1 MSNPTAT
8 ARDPRAA
15 AEDGDPRRWVGLAVV
30 LVAGF
35 MQLVDISIVNVA
47 IPSIQRDL
55 DATYS
60 QIQWVLAGYQL
71 AFAVTLIT
79 GGRLGD
85 IFGRKRLFMLG
96 MAGFTLASA
105 LCGLAQSPGMLI
117 GSRLLQGVMGAVM
130 FPQILSVIQV
140 SFPPRQRAAAFG
152 AFGAT
157 IGLATITGPLVG
169 GLLIEGDLLGLG
181 WRPIFLVNVP
191 IGIGALVAAAVY
203 LGESRAPSALR
214 LDLAGVGLATAGL
227 LLLVYP
233 LVQGR
238 ELGWPAWT
246 FASMAASML
255 VLAAFA
261 AWERRKQAADGS
273 PLVDLALFRQRAF
286 VAGLLVAAIFFMG
299 IPAFFLTFT
308 LWLQVGLGFSA
319 LHAGLSGVPFAVG
332 SALASTASVRL
343 APRLG
348 RRILSLGT
356 LLLAAGMGAVIWTV
370 DRYGGGTHS
379 WQLIPALA
387 ICGLGLGCTV
397 APLVNVVLA
406 GIRGQDAGAAS
417 GVLTTAQQVGG
428 AVGVAVIG
436 VIFFG
441 LLSSQAA
448 GVTADLAPRLGADLR
463 AAGVPA
469 AASGQVVAGFETCF
483 QDRASAKD
491 PAAVPPSCQR
501 VAEGSGEPQGGA
513 PVDRSQGQGRVGQV
527 VADAAEVAR
536 KRNFSDAFERTL
548 LFEVAV
554 FLLCLLL
561 TFLLPDSRRAQGRA
575 PAEVAAGA

>member
-1 MSNPTAT
+1 VTTPTAT
-8 ARDPRAA
+8 PPAGVPGQ
-15 AEDGDPRRWVGLAVV
+15 EDADPRRWVALVVV
-30 LVAGF
+30 LIAAF

-85 IFGRKRLFMLG
+85 IFGRKRLFIIG
-96 MAGFTLASA
+96 MAGFTIASA

-117 GSRLLQGVMGAVM
+117 GSRVLQGLMGAIM
-130 FPQILSVIQV
+130 FPQTLSVIQV
-140 SFPPRQRAAAFG
+140 TFPPRERGTAFG
-152 AFGAT
+152 MFGAT

-169 GLLIEGDLLGLG
+169 GLLINGDVFGLE

-191 IGIGALVAAAVY
+191 IGVIALVAAAR
-203 LGESRAPSALR
+203 LLQESRAPDAIR
-214 LDLAGVGLATAGL
+214 PDLVGVGIVSAGL

-238 ELGWPAWT
+238 ELDWPPWT
-246 FASMAASML
+246 FLAMAAAVP
-255 VLAAFA
+255 VLAVFA
-261 AWERRKQAADGS
+261 AWERRKKAADGS
-273 PLVDLALFRQRAF
+273 PLVDLGLFRQRAF
-286 VAGLLVAAIFFMG
+286 VAGLLVAGIFFMG

-308 LWLQVGLGFSA
+308 LWLQIGLGFTA
-319 LHAGLSGVPFAVG
+319 LHAGLTAIPFAVG

-356 LLLAAGMGAVIWTV
+356 LLITIGMAGVIATV
-370 DRYGGGTHS
+370 DRYGGATHS

-387 ICGLGLGCTV
+387 VCGLGLGSV
-397 APLVNVVLA
+397 IAPLVNVVLA
-406 GIRGQDAGAAS
+406 GIRGQDAGSAS
-417 GVLTTAQQVGG
+417 GVLTTVQQVGG
-428 AVGVAVIG
+428 AVGVALIG

-441 LLSSQAA
+441 LLGSHA
-448 GVTADLAPRLGADLR
+448 GAVGADLAPGLEHSLESS
-463 AAGVPA
+463 GVPA
-469 AASGQVVAGFETCF
+469 AVSRQVVAGFETCF
-483 QDRASAKD
+483 EDRSAAKD
-491 PAAVPPSCQR
+491 PSAVPASCQR
-501 VAEGSGEPQGGA
+501 AQAQSGSQPQ
-513 PVDRSQGQGRVGQV
+513 VGRV
-527 VADAAEVAR
+527 VAATADSAR
-536 KRNFSDAFERTL
+536 RQNFSDVLQRTL

-554 FLLCLLL
+554 FLTCFLLV
-561 TFLLPDSRRAQGRA
+561 FLLPPTRGRTLEAVVEA
-575 PAEVAAGA
+575 PAVA

>member
-1 MSNPTAT
+1 MSATAT
-8 ARDPRAA
+8 TPTPAGGPDQQA
-15 AEDGDPRRWVGLAVV
+15 DPRRWVALAVV
-30 LVAGF
+30 LTAGF

-117 GSRLLQGVMGAVM
+117 GSRVLQGLMGAIM

-140 SFPPRQRAAAFG
+140 TFPPRERGTAFG
-152 AFGAT
+152 IFGAT

-169 GLLIEGDLLGLG
+169 GLLIEADLLGLE

-191 IGIGALVAAAVY
+191 IGIAALIAAWRF
-203 LGESRAPSALR
+203 LDESRAPHALR
-214 LDLAGVGLATAGL
+214 LDLLGVAIVSAGL

-238 ELGWPAWT
+238 DLDWPLWT
-246 FASMAASML
+246 FLSIAAAVP
-255 VLAAFA
+255 VLGTFA
-261 AWERRKQAADGS
+261 LWERRKKATDGS
-273 PLVDLALFRQRAF
+273 PLVDPALFRQRAF
-286 VAGLLVAAIFFMG
+286 VAGLLVAGIFFMG
-299 IPAFFLTFT
+299 IPAFFLIFT
-308 LWLQVGLGFSA
+308 LWLQIGLGFSA
-319 LHAGLSGVPFAVG
+319 LHAGLTGVPFAVG
-332 SALASTASVRL
+332 SALASAASVRL

-348 RRILSLGT
+348 RRILSAGS
-356 LLLAAGMGAVIWTV
+356 LLLAAGMLGLIWTV
-370 DRYGGGTHS
+370 DRYGGATHS

-387 ICGLGLGCTV
+387 VCGLGLGSV
-397 APLVNVVLA
+397 IAPLVNIVLA
-406 GIRGQDAGAAS
+406 GIRRQDAGSAS
-417 GVLTTAQQVGG
+417 GVLTTVQQVGG
-428 AVGVAVIG
+428 AIGVAVIG

-441 LLSSQAA
+441 LLGSHAA
-448 GVTADLAPRLGADLR
+448 TVGNQLAPRLRTELEATGMP
-463 AAGVPA
+463 GQ
-469 AASGQVVAGFETCF
+469 ASRQVVAGFQTCF
-483 QDRASAKD
+483 QDRANAKD
-491 PAAVPPSCQR
+491 PSATPASCARAQAA
-501 VAEGSGEPQGGA
+501 
-513 PVDRSQGQGRVGQV
+513 GQGRVGQV
-527 VADAAEVAR
+527 VAATAEDAR
-536 KRNFSDAFERTL
+536 RQNFSDALERTL

-554 FLLCLLL
+554 FLACFLL
-561 TFLLPDSRRAQGRA
+561 TFLLPGARG
-575 PAEVAAGA
+575 PAREPAAEAAAVA

>member
-1 MSNPTAT
+1 MSTPSAT
-8 ARDPRAA
+8 TQDPRAA
-15 AEDGDPRRWVGLAVV
+15 AEDGDPRRWVALAVV

-105 LCGLAQSPGMLI
+105 LCGLAQNPEMLI
-117 GSRLLQGVMGAVM
+117 GSRFLQGVMGAVM
-130 FPQILSVIQV
+130 FPQVLSVIQV
-140 SFPPRQRAAAFG
+140 AFPPRQRGAAFG
-152 AFGAT
+152 IFGAT

-191 IGIGALVAAAVY
+191 IGIGALVAAALY
-203 LGESRAPSALR
+203 LGESRAPRALR
-214 LDLAGVGLATAGL
+214 LDLAGVVLATGGL

-238 ELGWPAWT
+238 DLGWPAWT
-246 FASMAASML
+246 FASMTASVL

-261 AWERRKQAADGS
+261 AWERRKKAADGS

-319 LHAGLSGVPFAVG
+319 LHAGLTGVPFAVG

-348 RRILSLGT
+348 RRILTLGT
-356 LLLAAGMGAVIWTV
+356 LLLAIGMGGVMWTV

-387 ICGLGLGCTV
+387 VCGLGLGCVV

-406 GIRGQDAGAAS
+406 SIRGQDAGAAS

-448 GVTADLAPRLGADLR
+448 GVTAELAPRLGAELR
-463 AAGVPA
+463 AAGLPA
-469 AASGQVVAGFETCF
+469 PASRQVVAGFETCF
-483 QDRASAKD
+483 LDRASAKD
-491 PAAVPPSCQR
+491 PSAVPPSCQR
-501 VAEGSGEPQGGA
+501 VAQ
-513 PVDRSQGQGRVGQV
+513 RQGQGQDRVGQV
-527 VADAAEVAR
+527 VASTAEAAR

-561 TFLLPDSRRAQGRA
+561 AFLLPDPRGRVPERP
-575 PAEVAAGA
+575 PAGVAAGA

>member
-1 MSNPTAT
+1 MSTPSAT
-8 ARDPRAA
+8 TQDPRAA
-15 AEDGDPRRWVGLAVV
+15 AGDGDPRRWVALAVV

-105 LCGLAQSPGMLI
+105 LCGLAQNPEMLI
-117 GSRLLQGVMGAVM
+117 GSRFLQGVMGAVM
-130 FPQILSVIQV
+130 FPQVLSVIQV
-140 SFPPRQRAAAFG
+140 AFPPRQRGAAFG
-152 AFGAT
+152 IFGAT

-191 IGIGALVAAAVY
+191 IGIGALVAAALY
-203 LGESRAPSALR
+203 LGESRAPRALR
-214 LDLAGVGLATAGL
+214 LDLAGVVLATGGL

-238 ELGWPAWT
+238 DLGWPAWT
-246 FASMAASML
+246 FASMAASVL

-261 AWERRKQAADGS
+261 AWERRKKAADGS

-319 LHAGLSGVPFAVG
+319 LHAGLTGVPFAVG

-348 RRILSLGT
+348 RRILTLGT
-356 LLLAAGMGAVIWTV
+356 LLLAIGMGGVMWTV

-387 ICGLGLGCTV
+387 VCGLGLGCVV

-417 GVLTTAQQVGG
+417 GVLTTAQQVGS

-448 GVTADLAPRLGADLR
+448 GVTADLAPRLGVELR
-463 AAGVPA
+463 AAGLPA
-469 AASGQVVAGFETCF
+469 PASRQVVAGFETCF
-483 QDRASAKD
+483 LDRASAND
-491 PAAVPPSCQR
+491 PSAVPPSCQR
-501 VAEGSGEPQGGA
+501 VAQ
-513 PVDRSQGQGRVGQV
+513 RQGQGQGQDRVGQV
-527 VADAAEVAR
+527 VASTAEAAR

-561 TFLLPDSRRAQGRA
+561 AFLLPDPRGRVLERA
-575 PAEVAAGA
+575 PAGVAAGA

>member
-1 MSNPTAT
+1 MSTPSAT
-8 ARDPRAA
+8 TQDPRAA
-15 AEDGDPRRWVGLAVV
+15 AEDGDPRRWVALAVV

-105 LCGLAQSPGMLI
+105 LCGLAQNPEMLI
-117 GSRLLQGVMGAVM
+117 GSRFLQGVMGAVM
-130 FPQILSVIQV
+130 FPQVLSVIQV
-140 SFPPRQRAAAFG
+140 AFPPRQRGAAFG
-152 AFGAT
+152 IFGAT

-191 IGIGALVAAAVY
+191 IGIGALVAAALY
-203 LGESRAPSALR
+203 LGESRAPRALR
-214 LDLAGVGLATAGL
+214 LDLAGVVLATSGL

-238 ELGWPAWT
+238 DLGWPAWT
-246 FASMAASML
+246 FASMAASVL

-261 AWERRKQAADGS
+261 AWERRKKAADGS

-286 VAGLLVAAIFFMG
+286 VAGLLVAAFLFMG

-319 LHAGLSGVPFAVG
+319 LHAGLTGVPFAVG

-356 LLLAAGMGAVIWTV
+356 LLLAIGMGGVIWTV

-387 ICGLGLGCTV
+387 LCGLGLGCVV

-406 GIRGQDAGAAS
+406 GVRGQDAGAAS

-448 GVTADLAPRLGADLR
+448 GVTADLAPRLGAELQ

-469 AASGQVVAGFETCF
+469 PASRQVVAGFETCF

-491 PAAVPPSCQR
+491 PSAVPPSCQR
-501 VAEGSGEPQGGA
+501 LA
-513 PVDRSQGQGRVGQV
+513 QGQVQGQDRVGRV
-527 VADAAEVAR
+527 VASTAEAAR

-561 TFLLPDSRRAQGRA
+561 AFLLPDPRGRA
-575 PAEVAAGA
+575 PAGVAAGA

>member
-1 MSNPTAT
+1 MTTPTAT
-8 ARDPRAA
+8 PPAGVPGQ
-15 AEDGDPRRWVGLAVV
+15 EDADPRRWVALVVV
-30 LVAGF
+30 LIAAF

-85 IFGRKRLFMLG
+85 IFGRKRLFIIG
-96 MAGFTLASA
+96 MAGFTIASA

-117 GSRLLQGVMGAVM
+117 GSRVLQGLMGAIM
-130 FPQILSVIQV
+130 FPQTLSVIQV
-140 SFPPRQRAAAFG
+140 TFPPRERGTAFG
-152 AFGAT
+152 MFGAT

-169 GLLIEGDLLGLG
+169 GLLINGDVFGLE

-191 IGIGALVAAAVY
+191 IGVIALVAAAR
-203 LGESRAPSALR
+203 LLQESRAPDAIR
-214 LDLAGVGLATAGL
+214 PDLVGVGIVSAGL

-238 ELGWPAWT
+238 ELDWPPWT
-246 FASMAASML
+246 FLAMAAAVP
-255 VLAAFA
+255 VLAVFA
-261 AWERRKQAADGS
+261 AWERRKKAADGS
-273 PLVDLALFRQRAF
+273 PLVDLGLFRQRAF
-286 VAGLLVAAIFFMG
+286 VAGLLVAGIFFMG

-308 LWLQVGLGFSA
+308 LWLQIGLGFTA
-319 LHAGLSGVPFAVG
+319 LHAGLTAIPFAVG

-356 LLLAAGMGAVIWTV
+356 LLITIGMAGVIATV
-370 DRYGGGTHS
+370 DRYGGATHS

-387 ICGLGLGCTV
+387 VCGLGLGSV
-397 APLVNVVLA
+397 IAPLVNVVLA
-406 GIRGQDAGAAS
+406 GIRGQDAGSAS
-417 GVLTTAQQVGG
+417 GVLTTVQQVGG
-428 AVGVAVIG
+428 AVGVALIG

-441 LLSSQAA
+441 LLGSHASAV
-448 GVTADLAPRLGADLR
+448 GADLAPGLEHSLESS
-463 AAGVPA
+463 GVPA
-469 AASGQVVAGFETCF
+469 AVSRQVVAGFETCF
-483 QDRASAKD
+483 EDRSSAKD
-491 PAAVPPSCQR
+491 PSAVPASCQR
-501 VAEGSGEPQGGA
+501 AQAQSGSQPQ
-513 PVDRSQGQGRVGQV
+513 VGRVV
-527 VADAAEVAR
+527 VATADSAR
-536 KRNFSDAFERTL
+536 RQNFSDVLQRTL

-554 FLLCLLL
+554 FLTCFLLV
-561 TFLLPDSRRAQGRA
+561 FLLPPTRGRTLEAAVEA
-575 PAEVAAGA
+575 PAVA

>member
-1 MSNPTAT
+1 MSTPTAT
-8 ARDPRAA
+8 PAA
-15 AEDGDPRRWVGLAVV
+15 GVPGEEEVDPRRWVALAVV
-30 LVAGF
+30 LIAAF

-117 GSRLLQGVMGAVM
+117 GSRVLQGLMGAIM
-130 FPQILSVIQV
+130 FPQTLSVIQV
-140 SFPPRQRAAAFG
+140 TFPPRERGTAFG
-152 AFGAT
+152 MFGAT

-169 GLLIEGDLLGLG
+169 GLLINGDLLGLE

-191 IGIGALVAAAVY
+191 IGVVALAAAAR
-203 LGESRAPSALR
+203 LLHESRAPDAIR
-214 LDLAGVGLATAGL
+214 TDLVGVGIVSAGL

-238 ELGWPAWT
+238 DLDWPPWT
-246 FASMAASML
+246 FISMAAAVP
-255 VLAAFA
+255 VLAGFA
-261 AWERRKQAADGS
+261 AWERRKRAVDGS

-286 VAGLLVAAIFFMG
+286 VAGLLVAGIFFMG

-308 LWLQVGLGFSA
+308 LWLQIGLGFTA
-319 LHAGLSGVPFAVG
+319 LHAGLTGIPFAVG
-332 SALASTASVRL
+332 SALASGASVRL

-356 LLLAAGMGAVIWTV
+356 LLISLGMAGIIATV
-370 DRYGGGTHS
+370 GRYGGATHS

-387 ICGLGLGCTV
+387 VCGLGLGSV
-397 APLVNVVLA
+397 IAPLVNVVLA
-406 GIRGQDAGAAS
+406 GIRGQDAGSAS
-417 GVLTTAQQVGG
+417 GVLTTVQQLGG
-428 AVGVAVIG
+428 AVGVALIG

-441 LLSSQAA
+441 LLGSHAPA
-448 GVTADLAPRLGADLR
+448 VGAELAPRLQGELQR
-463 AAGVPA
+463 AGLPA
-469 AASGQVVAGFETCF
+469 TVDRQVVAGFETCF
-483 QDRASAKD
+483 EDRSSAKD
-491 PAAVPPSCQR
+491 PSAVPASCQR
-501 VAEGSGEPQGGA
+501 AQAQSGGQPQ
-513 PVDRSQGQGRVGQV
+513 VGRVV
-527 VADAAEVAR
+527 ASVADGAR
-536 KRNFSDAFERTL
+536 RQNFSDVLQRTL

-554 FLLCLLL
+554 FLTCFLLV
-561 TFLLPDSRRAQGRA
+561 FLLPGAPGRA
-575 PAEVAAGA
+575 REQRAEAPVAA